1 MNSKI
6 IDIIN
11 SIAYEK
17 GLKISDVEEAL
28 KEALILTAKK
38 MIDNNSNFNAR
49 IDKEEKKLQLFQ
61 KIEVVAN
68 DDPKLKGKD
77 SENNEV
83 FKENYISLDKAK
95 KIDPDV
101 EIGDFLEY
109 DIEFEDLGRN
119 AATLLYNHLEYKLQ
133 RFIEDNLFKK
143 YSSKIGSIITSVV
156 TYVDNQDNTFME
168 IGEVKAILPKKNR
181 IKGEFFKKGNAIK
194 AIVKSVKVDKQYGLI
209 VEVSRTSPKF
219 LESLLELEVP
229 ELKDGRITIEGCAR
243 IPGVRAKISV
253 STTEANIDPIGAI
266 VGVKGIRINAVSSE
280 LNGENIDVVD
290 FSPIPEIY
298 INRSLAPANVVSVKV
313 DKKATQKEKGKAIV
327 KVIESEK
334 AKAIGKSGLNI
345 RLASMLTK
353 YDIEMEVVSDDK
365 ESLFD
370 KDAKKV
376 ELKEDGKKGDISKL
390 EALFKN

>member
-1 MNSKI
+1 MNGKIVDI
-6 IDIIN
+6 ID

-17 GLKISDVEEAL
+17 GLKVSDVEEAL
-28 KEALILTAKK
+28 KQALVLTAKK
-38 MIDNNSNFNAR
+38 MIDSKSNFSAT
-49 IDKEEKKLQLFQ
+49 IDREEKKLNLFQ

-68 DDPKLKGKD
+68 DDTKLQGID
-77 SENNEV
+77 EEGNEIN
-83 FKENYISLDKAK
+83 KENYISLDEAK
-95 KIDPDV
+95 KIDTEV

-181 IKGEFFKKGNAIK
+181 IKGEFFKKGDALK
-194 AIVKSVKVDKQYGLI
+194 AIVKNVKVDKQYGLI
-209 VEVSRTSPKF
+209 VEVSRTTPKF
-219 LESLLELEVP
+219 LEALLELEVP
-229 ELKDGRITIEGCAR
+229 ELKDNRVIIEGSAR
-243 IPGVRAKISV
+243 IPGVRAKIAV
-253 STTEANIDPIGAI
+253 STTEPNIDPIGAI

-298 INRSLAPANVVSVKV
+298 INRALAPAKVVSVKV
-313 DKKATQKEKGKAIV
+313 QQKATEQETHKQIPHP
-327 KVIESEK
+327 
-334 AKAIGKSGLNI
+334 N
-345 RLASMLTK
+345 
-353 YDIEMEVVSDDK
+353 
-365 ESLFD
+365 
-370 KDAKKV
+370 
-376 ELKEDGKKGDISKL
+376 
-390 EALFKN
+390 